1 MKKMRILALFVIIF
15 SITSCSVLDRSA
27 KITYNEE
34 ELSLG
39 DITEMRNEFSEDAE
53 NPRNI
58 VVETYSAES
67 VSEPVYWLENGNVWH
82 TSLTCGYIRN
92 GSRVICGSE
101 ENALA
106 EGKEK
111 LCSGCEKE

>member
-1 MKKMRILALFVIIF
+1 MRKIRILVLFVIIF

-39 DITEMRNEFSEDAE
+39 DITEMRNEFSENDE

-67 VSEPVYWLENGNVWH
+67 TAEPVYWLENGSVWH
-82 TSLTCGYIRN
+82 KSLTCGYIRS
-92 GSRVICGSE
+92 GRVICGSE

-106 EGKEK
+106 EGKSK
-111 LCSGCEKE
+111 LCSACAKE